1 MIIRFAK
8 RKMGIPMLDGG
19 MADAIPIEKALEEGW
34 KKIIVVATRNSEYRK
49 KQRYFYMAMIRL
61 VYHKYPKFVEA
72 VRSRSDRYNRSLET
86 LKDLEREGNVFVLRP
101 GAEIC
106 LTNNEADADKLR
118 EYYRHGYETA
128 EDKKE
133 IIKNFLLNT

>member
-61 VYHKYPKFVEA
+61 VYHK
-72 VRSRSDRYNRSLET
+72 
-86 LKDLEREGNVFVLRP
+86 
-101 GAEIC
+101 
-106 LTNNEADADKLR
+106 
-118 EYYRHGYETA
+118 
-128 EDKKE
+128 
-133 IIKNFLLNT
+133 